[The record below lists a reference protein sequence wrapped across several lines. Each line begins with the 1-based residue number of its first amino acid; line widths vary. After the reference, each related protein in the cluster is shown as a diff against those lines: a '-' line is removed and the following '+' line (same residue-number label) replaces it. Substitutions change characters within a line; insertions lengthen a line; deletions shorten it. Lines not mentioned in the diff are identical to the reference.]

1 MPVVLLGL
9 GSNLGDR
16 RAILEDAVSKIERR
30 LEVLSISEWFTY
42 PAVGGPTGQQDFL
55 NGALVGRTELAP
67 HDLVQQLQRI
77 EREAGRERIRRW
89 DSRTLDCDLLLYGDQ
104 TVDTETLQVPHPRM
118 ITRRFVLEPAASVA
132 PDMHHPQTGWT
143 MKRLLHHLENATPYY
158 CVLGPDD
165 DRSRQ
170 IAQKISESTGFP
182 LVTRAQVAGENSKS
196 PVAWISVTSEILND
210 FDVSSGLISTFWNW
224 EPWLEDDRLAIPI
237 EFRSALAPKLIIVT
251 EPTGSAFA
259 QKFAKLQ
266 PSLRRPTLFLSAKQE
281 DALQD
286 AIGCVQAM
294 Q

>member
-9 GSNLGDR
+9 GSNLGNR
-16 RAILEDAVSKIERR
+16 QAILEDAVSKIGQS
-30 LEVLSISEWFTY
+30 LDVLSVSAWFTY

-77 EREAGRERIRRW
+77 ERDAGRERIRRW

-104 TVDTETLQVPHPRM
+104 TIDTESLQVPHPRM

-132 PDMHHPQTGWT
+132 PDMVHPHIGWT
-143 MKRLLHHLENATPYY
+143 MKRLLGHLEDATPYY
-158 CVLGPDD
+158 CVLGPNEA
-165 DRSRQ
+165 Q
-170 IAQKISESTGFP
+170 TLEIAQQISKSTGFP
-182 LVTRAQVAGENSKS
+182 LVTRAQLPGENSKS
-196 PVAWISVTSEILND
+196 PIAWTSVTSELLHD
-210 FDVSSGLISTFWNW
+210 LDASSGLISTFWFW
-224 EPWLEDDRLAIPI
+224 EPWLEDDRLAVPV
-237 EFRSALAPKLIIVT
+237 EFSSALAPKLIIVT

-266 PSLRRPTLFLSAKQE
+266 PSLRRPTLFLSAKQD